1 VAYPVQVTGLGA
13 EPSPA
18 EEHLNLLAAAGTPLS
33 AGTFGSFMDTCRLA
47 SDDIEIMHHTDTDGA
62 AECNLSFRS
71 FRDERTIPDAISS
84 SIPVATQLSTLC
96 GAPAA
101 EESGCVP
108 TFETGFWAKILVDTS
123 LGPNIPVIGP
133 WAWQFSFWRDGV
145 FQARIY
151 SSDNYTLSMTAAGLI
166 RGRFPTIICKAG
178 RAISTMARRRSRM
191 VSTDWVT
198 DPVY

>member
-1 VAYPVQVTGLGA
+1 VIDGRQHILIDGSYPVQVDGLGA

-18 EEHLNLLAAAGTPLS
+18 EEHLNLLAAAGTPFA

-62 AECNLSFRS
+62 AECNLSFKS

-101 EESGCVP
+101 EEAGCVP
-108 TFETGFWAKILVDTS
+108 PSRQAFGRRFWSIRRLGRTF
-123 LGPNIPVIGP
+123 PVIGP
-133 WAWQFSFWRDGV
+133 WAWQFSFWRGGV

-151 SSDNYTLSMTAAGLI
+151 SSDNYTI
-166 RGRFPTIICKAG
+166 Y
-178 RAISTMARRRSRM
+178 RRRRA
-191 VSTDWVT
+191 
-198 DPVY
+198 